1 VDESTSLSAGEFAY
15 VGNRGAAEDEAPKL
29 LTAASGGVTGG
40 GAANGGVAG
49 GGAANGGVAGGGAAN
64 GGVAGGGGEG
74 EEGGGGGGG
83 AGGAV
88 YGLANAVLDTPWP
101 KLEVGKRQGLTL
113 VHLSA

>member
-1 VDESTSLSAGEFAY
+1 MDESTSLSAGEFAY

-29 LTAASGGVTGG
+29 LTAASGGVT
-40 GAANGGVAG
+40 G